1 MGLVAP
7 TACGISIPQP
17 GIEPVS
23 PALEGGF
30 LTTGQPGKS
39 WKYLINKV
47 IVDNLVFLTLR
58 MFLVSPFA

>member
-1 MGLVAP
+1 M
-7 TACGISIPQP
+7 
-17 GIEPVS
+17 S